1 MNTKSSSLVKQFDLY
16 AKPIYIT
23 YKGNDKFRTLFG
35 GSISLMVSLFLIS
48 MLGYKLNVMANREDT
63 SVKKDT
69 LVSVSNTYSPPQDV
83 SSTGNTFAFM
93 M

>member
-1 MNTKSSSLVKQFDLY
+1 
-16 AKPIYIT
+16 
-23 YKGNDKFRTLFG
+23 
-35 GSISLMVSLFLIS
+35 MVSLFLIS

-83 SSTGNTFAFM
+83 SATGNTFAFM
-93 M
+93 IEDHGDVVTH